1 GWGRALRR
9 RERTAGTSW
18 SSRTR
23 SPITM
28 ALSPTRLNAA
38 YDPSAKPALTGTP
51 FTVTARSV
59 RGMPMRK
66 TSPDW
71 SWPDLP
77 SACSTTFQ
85 SGSAARAPT
94 GAATI
99 AISPRKACRCF
110 TAWDLIMQSLPFS
123 SRVRL
128 MEPGDV
134 RPVDVLHERVD
145 VLRCRG
151 AVVQVVRVLVHV
163 ERQDRRRARY
173 AVRVV
178 SRPLVH
184 QFAVAV
190 QVREKHPSRAPAH
203 RLAHGDELG
212 PPAVD
217 APKVA
222 RERLAERA
230 IGFALSAE
238 TVKVQLVKD
247 HRVHRDELFALEPVD
262 HEDGRLRDVEVS
274 ELCRDGV
281 EAPDGAAI
289 VVLPM
294 ADDQLLGQR
303 VEFLRVAL

>member
-1 GWGRALRR
+1 M
-9 RERTAGTSW
+9 
-18 SSRTR
+18 
-23 SPITM
+23 TM
-28 ALSPTRLNAA
+28 ALSPTCLNAA
-38 YDPSAKPALTGTP
+38 YDPRANPALTGTP
-51 FTVTARSV
+51 LTVTARSV

-77 SACSTTFQ
+77 SACSTIFQ

-94 GAATI
+94 GATTI
-99 AISPRKACRCF
+99 ATSPRKTIGRF
-110 TAWDLIMQSLPFS
+110 NAWDFIMRSLPFF

-163 ERQDRRRARY
+163 ERQDRRRTRHAM
-173 AVRVV
+173 RVIG
-178 SRPLVH
+178 RPLVH

-190 QVREKHPSRAPAH
+190 RIGEEHPARAPAH

-212 PPAVD
+212 PPPVE
-217 APKVA
+217 APEVA

-247 HRVHRDELFALEPVD
+247 H
-262 HEDGRLRDVEVS
+262 
-274 ELCRDGV
+274 
-281 EAPDGAAI
+281 
-289 VVLPM
+289 
-294 ADDQLLGQR
+294 
-303 VEFLRVAL
+303 